1 MKIFNVFKKNK
12 NTVSVLRLNGTITA
26 SPKSLNI
33 VTMAKPI
40 EQAFR
45 QKGVREVVL
54 DINCPGGSPV
64 QTSLIYKRIRLLAEE
79 KKINVSSFT
88 QDVAA
93 SGGYWLACAGDRI
106 YVDKNSIIGSIGVIS
121 GGFGFQELIK
131 KVGVERRLHTSGE
144 SKSFLDPFLS
154 EKEEDIDRLRNLQNQ
169 IHENFKSIVRQRRES
184 KLVGAESYLFTGEF
198 WTGSKA
204 IELGLV
210 DELGDIYS
218 VMRKKY
224 GEKVKFKVFGHEQSW
239 IRRRLGLKT
248 NNDSLDNFIDN
259 SINSIYSRSIWSRYG
274 L

>member
-1 MKIFNVFKKNK
+1 MYYLRFIFMKVFNVLKKNK

-45 QKGVREVVL
+45 QKGAREVVL

-79 KKINVSSFT
+79 KKIKVSSFT

-93 SGGYWLACAGDRI
+93 SGGYWLACAGDKI

-131 KVGVERRLHTSGE
+131 KVGV
-144 SKSFLDPFLS
+144 
-154 EKEEDIDRLRNLQNQ
+154 
-169 IHENFKSIVRQRRES
+169 
-184 KLVGAESYLFTGEF
+184 
-198 WTGSKA
+198 
-204 IELGLV
+204 
-210 DELGDIYS
+210 
-218 VMRKKY
+218 
-224 GEKVKFKVFGHEQSW
+224 
-239 IRRRLGLKT
+239 
-248 NNDSLDNFIDN
+248 
-259 SINSIYSRSIWSRYG
+259 
-274 L
+274 